1 MVGETKKQHD
11 RLMVGEYFDTGR
23 SDESQ
28 SDGVQA
34 DGEIGCPTDSARS
47 KSVTFTRNFR
57 SVSHSLESKK
67 KIDSR
72 GIIGTARVAE
82 YAYGLVATAGAG

>member
-34 DGEIGCPTDSARS
+34 DGEISRPTDSARS
-47 KSVTFTRNFR
+47 KSVTFTRIFL

-67 KIDSR
+67 KDSR
-72 GIIGTARVAE
+72 GIIGVVRVAE
-82 YAYGLVATAGAG
+82 YAYGFMATAGVG